1 MKKNLNDGQLL
12 DLAKSVLDIE
22 AQAVLSLK
30 DKIGDSFLK
39 AAALVAGCSGKVVVT
54 GIGKSGQIARK
65 IASTFSSTGTPAV
78 FLHPAE
84 SGHGDLGIIAKED
97 VVIGISYGGD
107 TSELIPVLNYVAR
120 KNIPLI
126 AMTGKMASNLA
137 KAATA
142 VLDVSVA
149 REACPLGLAPTASST
164 ATLALG
170 DALAM
175 VVLERKGFS
184 SEEFAENHPG
194 GGLGFK
200 LARVRD
206 LMHSAGEL
214 PLVMPNTP
222 MRQVLTVMTHRDVRG
237 AAGVCDE
244 NGDLI
249 GIVTDGVIRKRLEHS
264 TEPLSG
270 EAKDLMTPGPKTIDA
285 DELVEKALFL
295 MEQFRINQLF
305 VLDAK
310 STSPKKPVGIIHIQ
324 DLIRAKVR

>member
-1 MKKNLNDGQLL
+1 MKKNLNEGQLL

-22 AQAVLSLK
+22 AQAVLALK
-30 DKIGDSFLK
+30 DRMGDPFLK
-39 AAALVAGCSGKVVVT
+39 AVDLVATCSGKIVVT

-78 FLHPAE
+78 YLNPAE
-84 SGHGDLGIIAKED
+84 SGHGDLGIIAKDD

-107 TSELIPVLNYVAR
+107 SSELIPVLNYVAR

-126 AMTGKMASNLA
+126 AMTGKAGSGLG
-137 KAATA
+137 KAAVT
-142 VLDVSVA
+142 VLDVSVS

-184 SEEFAENHPG
+184 SQEFAENHPG

-206 LMHSAGEL
+206 LMHAAGEL
-214 PLVMPNTP
+214 PLVSPSTP

-237 AAGVCDE
+237 AAGVCDAE
-244 NGDLI
+244 GDLI
-249 GIVTDGVIRKRLEHS
+249 GIITDGVIRKRLENS
-264 TEPLSG
+264 IEPLDG
-270 EAKDLMTPGPKTIDA
+270 QAQDLMTPGPKTIDA

-310 STSPKKPVGIIHIQ
+310 SASPKKPVGIIHIQ
-324 DLIRAKVR
+324 DLIHAKVR